1 LASYSYSNKNL
12 GKLKDGKSKNDTFD
26 GSSSGV
32 AEVVVEVTVVVVVVV
47 PANVGGDVI
56 FFGTIAAVGVAAATD
71 ATTAAFGLVPFLI
84 AGFVGGVADSF
95 KATVAVS
102 NSPEVSGRNV

>member
-1 LASYSYSNKNL
+1 MASYSYSNKNL

-32 AEVVVEVTVVVVVVV
+32 AEVVVEVTVVVVV
-47 PANVGGDVI
+47 PANVDGDVT
-56 FFGTIAAVGVAAATD
+56 FFGIVAAVGVAAATD

>member
-1 LASYSYSNKNL
+1 MASYSYSNKNL

-32 AEVVVEVTVVVVVVV
+32 AEVVVEVTVVVVV
-47 PANVGGDVI
+47 PANVGGVVI
-56 FFGTIAAVGVAAATD
+56 FFGTVAAVGVAAATD

>member
-1 LASYSYSNKNL
+1 MASYSYSNKNL

-32 AEVVVEVTVVVVVVV
+32 AEVVVEVTVVVVVV
-47 PANVGGDVI
+47 PANVGGDVT
-56 FFGTIAAVGVAAATD
+56 FFGIVAAVGVAA

>member
-1 LASYSYSNKNL
+1 MASYSYSNKNL
-12 GKLKDGKSKNDTFD
+12 CKLKDGKSKNDTFD

-32 AEVVVEVTVVVVVVV
+32 AEVVVEVTVVVVG

-56 FFGTIAAVGVAAATD
+56 FFGTVAAVGVAAATD

>member
-1 LASYSYSNKNL
+1 MASYSYSNKNL

-32 AEVVVEVTVVVVVVV
+32 AEVVVEVTVVVEVV

-56 FFGTIAAVGVAAATD
+56 FFGTVAAVGVAAATD